1 MPDTAT
7 LVRIPPRE
15 TGFFD
20 SLYLDFLSDDAFVS
34 SRFPGSYRKDETW
47 AERCRRRLGAS
58 KPEATP
64 ELWRE
69 ALEAHVRWGASESAR
84 RGLEDLASGKA
95 VAVVAG
101 QQPDALGGPVFTLA
115 KTLTAAALAR
125 RIETQ
130 TGVRAV
136 PVFWCASEDSDFEE
150 IRTVRFT
157 GPALEPGEAVLPESA
172 HPAGGLVG
180 SIPVAALGDTWDKAR
195 AAWQGLPGAD
205 LVGEWIERAQTRA
218 RDLGEAQAVLIL
230 AATAAQ
236 GVVVI
241 DPRWPAFRT
250 AARGLYGRY
259 LERYTTVRE
268 QVERAGAAL
277 GERGYKQAL
286 EGPQF
291 EFSLFEVMDGA
302 RAKLDPARARQVF
315 DQGKPIVPNVVL
327 RPVVQDA
334 VLPSAGLVAGPGEVA
349 YLAQL
354 RGVYETLDVPMTGVF
369 PRLSSTWLPEAA
381 LKLAREFDVPLWD
394 LVRDTDG
401 AMRDLVSRLVPA
413 PVRNELERLRREAN
427 DGLRRFADP
436 SSTVDASLPQ
446 LVESVR
452 SKIDF
457 QYGRLL
463 EGVVSK
469 RKSAFE
475 RAHPAAARLRH
486 ALLPQGRAQERRI
499 TWMDVAA
506 HEGPGFT
513 EAMADLAVL
522 HVEQCF
528 AADPAHYLVHPGAEP
543 GRKS

>member
-1 MPDTAT
+1 MLDTAT

-20 SLYLDFLSDDAFVS
+20 SLYLDFLSDDAIVS
-34 SRFPGSYRKDETW
+34 SRFPGSYRQDETW
-47 AERCRRRLGAS
+47 AERCRRRLGTS
-58 KPEATP
+58 RPEATP
-64 ELWRE
+64 ALWRE
-69 ALEAHVRWGASESAR
+69 AMEAHVRWGASEAAR

-101 QQPDALGGPVFTLA
+101 QQPDALGGPIFTLA
-115 KTLTAAALAR
+115 KTLTAVALAR
-125 RIETQ
+125 RIEKQ

-157 GPALEPGEAVLPESA
+157 GAALEPGEGVLPESA

-180 SIPVAALGDTWDKAR
+180 EIPVAVLGDTWDKAR
-195 AAWQGLPGAD
+195 AAWKDLPGAA
-205 LVGEWIERAQTRA
+205 LVGEWIARAQTRA

-230 AATAAQ
+230 AATAAH
-236 GVVVI
+236 GVVVV
-241 DPRWPAFRT
+241 DPRWPAFR
-250 AARGLYGRY
+250 AASRGLYGRY
-259 LERYTTVRE
+259 LERYTAVRE
-268 QVERAGAAL
+268 HVERAGRAL
-277 GERGYKQAL
+277 VERGYKTAL
-286 EGPQF
+286 EEPQF
-291 EFSLFEVMDGA
+291 EFSLFEVLDGT
-302 RAKLDPARARQVF
+302 RAKLDPARARQAF
-315 DQGKPIVPNVVL
+315 DAGRPMVPNVVL

-334 VLPSAGLVAGPGEVA
+334 VLPSVGLVAGPGEVA

-369 PRLSSTWLPEAA
+369 PRLTSTWLPDAA
-381 LKLAREFDVPLWD
+381 MKLAREFDVPLWD
-394 LVRDTDG
+394 LVKDTDG
-401 AMRDLVSRLVPA
+401 AMRDLVGRLVPA
-413 PVRNELERLRREAN
+413 PVKNELERLRREDN
-427 DGLRRFADP
+427 DGLRRFGEPA
-436 SSTVDASLPQ
+436 STVDASLPQ

-506 HEGPGFT
+506 HEGPEFT
-513 EAMADLAVL
+513 LAMADLTAL

-528 AADPAHYLVHPGAEP
+528 GGDPAHYLVHPAAEP
-543 GRKS
+543 GPPS